1 VSLPGETL
9 VCFHTDGVLDA
20 RVDGKLFGAQR
31 LNRALAELGP
41 EATASDLL
49 DRVTEASS
57 QRPDDMAACLLRIE
71 GGRGTPSVQ
80 AEEVELDRREVTRA
94 RAERLLLARGFEPHE
109 VEQVMIAARRAVTR
123 DGAVVLELHLG
134 DRRPEVALRP
144 QNVAPFKPT
153 IRASSRALEMSG

>member
-1 VSLPGETL
+1 M
-9 VCFHTDGVLDA
+9 CFHTDGVLDA
-20 RVDGKLFGAQR
+20 GVDGKLFGAQR
-31 LNRALAELGP
+31 LNRALTELGP

-49 DRVTEASS
+49 DRVAQESS
-57 QRPDDMAACLLRIE
+57 QRPDDMAACLLRVE
-71 GGRGTPSVQ
+71 GGRGAPSVQ

-109 VEQVMIAARRAVTR
+109 IEQVMIAARRAVTR

-134 DRRPEVALRP
+134 DRRPEISLRP
-144 QNVAPFKPT
+144 HNVAPFKPT